1 VILRH
6 LEALLESGP
15 LLARYTGEHRLGM
28 KTGKGF
34 YEWTPEA
41 AQHFRDRLTQYLQD
55 AIHRGDELDG

>member
-34 YEWTPEA
+34 YEWTPEK
-41 AQHFRDRLTQYLQD
+41 AQGVRDRLMRHLQRVTQK
-55 AIHRGDELDG
+55 GE